1 MSVPREMSQLNC
13 AAFVAGVVEGVCA
26 GCGLAAEVSAHNA
39 GTEMWP
45 AKTVFFN
52 SVRGGGGGEGGG
64 GGGKAIIVWARMWR
78 IVVVGGRD
86 LCMLEMGEP

>member
-45 AKTVFFN
+45 AKTVFLIRFEEA
-52 SVRGGGGGEGGG
+52 VVEREAVVEG
-64 GGGKAIIVWARMWR
+64 KR
-78 IVVVGGRD
+78 
-86 LCMLEMGEP
+86 